1 MNQEGINT
9 CKGCY
14 KNWEPKREDVPTKY
28 ILKFKCELD
37 GLSMFLKTNF
47 CNYVTIYWSIESR
60 KGCVRRNLD
69 LVFARYLVAVWPFD
83 EEIQTRREV
92 ISST

>member
-1 MNQEGINT
+1 MFKDQVCDYVAIYGNT
-9 CKGCY
+9 
-14 KNWEPKREDVPTKY
+14 EP
-28 ILKFKCELD
+28 
-37 GLSMFLKTNF
+37 
-47 CNYVTIYWSIESR
+47 R